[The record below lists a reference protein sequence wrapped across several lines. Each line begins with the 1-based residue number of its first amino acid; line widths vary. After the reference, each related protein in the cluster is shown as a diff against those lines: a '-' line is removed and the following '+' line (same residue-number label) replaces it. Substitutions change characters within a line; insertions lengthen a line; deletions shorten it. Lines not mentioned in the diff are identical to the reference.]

1 MNPSITFSSGVRHD
15 PGQTDANVV
24 PDHPGPGL
32 PQLGQGALDPVPVLG
47 RTVHPHPLI
56 VSIPLRSRRFRKI
69 GNSFEVIFREF
80 MEKTFII
87 RVCRRTKLKK

>member
-15 PGQTDANVV
+15 PGQTDAGVV

-47 RTVHPHPLI
+47 RAVHPHPLT
-56 VSIPLRSRRFRKI
+56 VSIPLRSRRFRTIGKRKI
-69 GNSFEVIFREF
+69 F
-80 MEKTFII
+80 
-87 RVCRRTKLKK
+87 